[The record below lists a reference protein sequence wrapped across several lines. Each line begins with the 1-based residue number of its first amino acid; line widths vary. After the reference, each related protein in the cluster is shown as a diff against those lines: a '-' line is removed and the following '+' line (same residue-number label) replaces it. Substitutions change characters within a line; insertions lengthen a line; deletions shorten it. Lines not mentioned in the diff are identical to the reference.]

1 MILKREQEDAL
12 SGRQGPPK
20 RWAMEVLC
28 RLADEHS
35 SSRMVPVR
43 SVHIPDWR
51 ANLGSEAWGHLAS
64 GVAVPTTAN
73 PGGPPNDRAA
83 EERALLL
90 EHLRP
95 TRIYTCT
102 CAPYLVGN
110 HPPLG
115 GVASWG
121 GRAAGAFANSVLGVR
136 SAQETFESAAAA
148 AIIGA
153 TPERGLLIDENR
165 RPSVAVTMN
174 ERIRNDHALLGLLVS
189 GLVPG
194 EVPLICG
201 IAPGHDEAK
210 RLAFSINHDGRMPLF
225 RMSRNGPPPGLEQ
238 VELTSSAWADAV
250 DAGEYDETD
259 LVIMGCPHMSEQDIN
274 RWGRLMKG
282 RGMPHAEAWFFT
294 SRLCADK
301 CPATSAVLKAR
312 GRLFTDM
319 CPLTLISDLSQRS
332 VACDSPGM
340 ATCLRRSGVKAR
352 YVAHR
357 ALQRILAPDR

>member
-121 GRAAGAFANSVLGVR
+121 GRAAGAFANSGLGVR
-136 SAQETFESAAAA
+136 SA
-148 AIIGA
+148 
-153 TPERGLLIDENR
+153 
-165 RPSVAVTMN
+165 
-174 ERIRNDHALLGLLVS
+174 
-189 GLVPG
+189 
-194 EVPLICG
+194 
-201 IAPGHDEAK
+201 
-210 RLAFSINHDGRMPLF
+210 
-225 RMSRNGPPPGLEQ
+225 
-238 VELTSSAWADAV
+238 
-250 DAGEYDETD
+250 
-259 LVIMGCPHMSEQDIN
+259 
-274 RWGRLMKG
+274 
-282 RGMPHAEAWFFT
+282 
-294 SRLCADK
+294 
-301 CPATSAVLKAR
+301 
-312 GRLFTDM
+312 
-319 CPLTLISDLSQRS
+319 
-332 VACDSPGM
+332 
-340 ATCLRRSGVKAR
+340 
-352 YVAHR
+352 
-357 ALQRILAPDR
+357 